1 MNVELGEFVVN
12 VLAGVLSVVLAGL
25 RVGVDELVDDL
36 SHSLLES
43 SMSVVV
49 VGRVVDLIRKTRRE
63 SAAVVLFRFDFRE
76 DGDEFAHQESTKSVG
91 YQDKRNAISRLLG
104 TISKPGERPTTK
116 GDEEE
121 EKKACDSRAQSKER
135 SSSPRRS

>member
-43 SMSVVV
+43 SVSVVV

-76 DGDEFAHQESTKSVG
+76 DGDEFAHQESTKSV
-91 YQDKRNAISRLLG
+91 
-104 TISKPGERPTTK
+104 
-116 GDEEE
+116 
-121 EKKACDSRAQSKER
+121 
-135 SSSPRRS
+135 